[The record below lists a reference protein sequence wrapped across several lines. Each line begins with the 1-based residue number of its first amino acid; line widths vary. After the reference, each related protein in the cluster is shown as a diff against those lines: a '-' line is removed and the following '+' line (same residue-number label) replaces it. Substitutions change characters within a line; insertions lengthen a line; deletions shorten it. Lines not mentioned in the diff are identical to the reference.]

1 MVEVI
6 GSKFYASESPGVLSE
21 LGFQPDFAVVS
32 PGFSPRHPLVVELE
46 KKGILVIGDIELA
59 WRLRD
64 KHDVVAK
71 WIGVTGT
78 NGKTTT
84 SEMTTSMLLASGKR
98 AIACGNIGVPVLDAI
113 TASYTTLTL
122 PTHHTT

>member
-1 MVEVI
+1 MLP
-6 GSKFYASESPGVLSE
+6 SLQKFYPNLDFSLILQLFHPALALS
-21 LGFQPDFAVVS
+21 
-32 PGFSPRHPLVVELE
+32 HPIVVELE

-84 SEMTTSMLLASGKR
+84 SEMTAAMLWSPAKE
-98 AIACGNIGVPVLDAI
+98 
-113 TASYTTLTL
+113 
-122 PTHHTT
+122 